1 MMTLASTR
9 HHAKY
14 SFEGVRSFSFMLLPA
29 VQASGNWNRSGHV
42 KKKKNK
48 YHLKVSVDPEM
59 RVVVSNPKIH
69 AGLNII

>member
-1 MMTLASTR
+1 MVMS
-9 HHAKY
+9 
-14 SFEGVRSFSFMLLPA
+14 
-29 VQASGNWNRSGHV
+29 
-42 KKKKNK
+42 KKKNKNK

>member
-1 MMTLASTR
+1 M
-9 HHAKY
+9 
-14 SFEGVRSFSFMLLPA
+14 VMLK
-29 VQASGNWNRSGHV
+29 

-48 YHLKVSVDPEM
+48 YHLKVSMDPEM